1 MLSDLNELSDRM
13 EDHVTFQNLMP
24 VKRFSLFNHDDI
36 RKKIPHSEFQPAG
49 SDSGAPQKFSGGSKD
64 VQKVDKGKR
73 RRSDSEERR
82 AAEEEEEKRLQ
93 AAIAEREADL
103 KAADSALVEQI
114 RRRIERN
121 EEERRDLLRRQA
133 ALHSSR
139 PWVPAVTPAASSAAP
154 VDPATPRVEPPA
166 KRKRGRPRKSQEA
179 PKITK
184 PAVAKK
190 IAPPRIRIFGTFV
203 EWSGRGGRRVAGR
216 VG

>member
-36 RKKIPHSEFQPAG
+36 RKKMPASKFQPAG

-73 RRSDSEERR
+73 RRSDLEERR

-103 KAADSALVEQI
+103 EAADSVLAEQI
-114 RRRIERN
+114 RWRIERN

-139 PWVPAVTPAASSAAP
+139 PWIPAVTPAATSAAP
-154 VDPATPRVEPPA
+154 VDPATPRGEPPA
-166 KRKRGRPRKSQEA
+166 KRKRGRPRKSRKAPSGKA
-179 PKITK
+179 PK
-184 PAVAKK
+184 PPKK
-190 IAPPRIRIFGTFV
+190 IAPKR
-203 EWSGRGGRRVAGR
+203 A
-216 VG
+216 